1 MVKSWLV
8 NTQEL
13 LDHAKPSATDALKN
27 ALKRAILKTTETTG
41 DLTGYKITDKISK
54 VSRSSPQNGSETTT
68 NDEKIP
74 KER

>member
-1 MVKSWLV
+1 MV

-13 LDHAKPSATDALKN
+13 LDHAKPSATDGFKN

-41 DLTGYKITDKISK
+41 DLTGNKITDKITK
-54 VSRSSPQNGSETTT
+54 VSRSSPQIGSETTT
-68 NDEKIP
+68 NDKKIP